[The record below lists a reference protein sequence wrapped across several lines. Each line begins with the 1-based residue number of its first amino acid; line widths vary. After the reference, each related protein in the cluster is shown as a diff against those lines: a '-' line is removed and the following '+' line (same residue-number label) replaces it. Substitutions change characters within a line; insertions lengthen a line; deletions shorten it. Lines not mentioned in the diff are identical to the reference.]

1 MTGLSETTI
10 ETPGSLSTLVG
21 LLFNLS
27 SNTSYLRNMFQD
39 SDEFDKG
46 NEEDFSKIEK
56 HFQ

>member
-39 SDEFDKG
+39 SDKFDKG